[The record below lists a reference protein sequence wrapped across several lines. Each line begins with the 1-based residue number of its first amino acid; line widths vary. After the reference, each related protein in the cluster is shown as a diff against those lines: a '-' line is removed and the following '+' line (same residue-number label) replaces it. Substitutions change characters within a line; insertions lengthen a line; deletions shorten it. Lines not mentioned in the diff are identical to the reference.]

1 MRKILS
7 TIVLASA
14 AFLPTGCGS
23 SQTQDAEK
31 NDAETGAIIQTEE
44 GLEMVELSK
53 VPLPCT
59 KEKIYAAWK
68 QIGRVEG
75 KKGKM
80 LDYRQTPLTLFI
92 STDLDGDE
100 TPEILLRGEAPC
112 AAIFTYAK
120 DSLQLITF
128 VDHPKYYAK
137 ALNSAAT
144 VVLIN
149 KEVVCPEGKALLLH
163 PDPFDAFVRLM
174 RHFRPFE
181 PQNQPISESATIGEG
196 THIMPGSFVGHHTVI
211 GKNCLIHPNVTIYDH
226 CVWSRCHW

>member
-31 NDAETGAIIQTEE
+31 NDAETGAIIQTDE

-68 QIGRVEG
+68 QIGRIEG

-80 LDYRQTPLTLFI
+80 LDYGQTPLTLFI

-128 VDHPKYYAK
+128 VDHPRLGLGVTPDGYIMRSGSNRDGSFFSEFIKLDKGKVVAAGEAHETFSIQNNEMVSTGTEYA
-137 ALNSAAT
+137 LRRDTAT
-144 VVLIN
+144 VKVS
-149 KEVVCPEGKALLLH
+149 KEEYEKVAPKKNGTYLEDIDGWE
-163 PDPFDAFVRLM
+163 D
-174 RHFRPFE
+174 FRKP
-181 PQNQPISESATIGEG
+181 
-196 THIMPGSFVGHHTVI
+196 
-211 GKNCLIHPNVTIYDH
+211 
-226 CVWSRCHW
+226 

>member
-14 AFLPTGCGS
+14 AFLPIGCGS

-68 QIGRVEG
+68 QIGRIEG

-100 TPEILLRGEAPC
+100 TPEILLRGEAPY

-128 VDHPKYYAK
+128 VDHPRLGLGVTPDGYIMRSGSNRDVDEYNRRGRRTSVTDTATGK
-137 ALNSAAT
+137 ADT
-144 VVLIN
+144 VVVTRKSAKQSSLYDLGYDDGYQRYSGYLYLDGCWNHGIY
-149 KEVVCPEGKALLLH
+149 
-163 PDPFDAFVRLM
+163 
-174 RHFRPFE
+174 
-181 PQNQPISESATIGEG
+181 QPASG
-196 THIMPGSFVGHHTVI
+196 
-211 GKNCLIHPNVTIYDH
+211 CRDH
-226 CVWSRCHW
+226 QYGG